1 MIWLGKDCA
10 SFFQSL
16 WNVPEITP
24 PQRKGKQL
32 KKLTNTCCS
41 SKNVHSDMVSGQ
53 CIMKLRLIYFKSGR
67 KTGQICD
74 LQSD

>member
-1 MIWLGKDCA
+1 MIWFGKRLGKVF
-10 SFFQSL
+10 FFQRL

-24 PQRKGKQL
+24 PQGKGKQL

-41 SKNVHSDMVSGQ
+41 SKNVHSFWPAYYENETSVFQ
-53 CIMKLRLIYFKSGR
+53 IR
-67 KTGQICD
+67 KKDRKIGD

>member
-1 MIWLGKDCA
+1 MIWLGKSPQ

-24 PQRKGKQL
+24 PQGKGKQL
-32 KKLTNTCCS
+32 KKLTNTCFS

-53 CIMKLRLIYFKSGR
+53 CIMKLTLVYFKSGR
-67 KTGQICD
+67 LENT
-74 LQSD
+74 